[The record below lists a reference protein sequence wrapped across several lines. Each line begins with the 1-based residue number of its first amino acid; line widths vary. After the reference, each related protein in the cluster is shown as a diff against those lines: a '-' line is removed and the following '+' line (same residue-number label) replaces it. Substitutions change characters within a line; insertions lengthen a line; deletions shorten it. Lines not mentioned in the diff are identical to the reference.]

1 MEKHYEIV
9 CEERVFKTPRMEG
22 VRRTLRAEDGDEFT
36 HTIIKS
42 QPSVAIIVRKEGKI
56 AFIKQLRST
65 TGKYY
70 LEIPAG
76 LLNEGEGSI
85 LDAARREVREET
97 GFIAKNV
104 KLLVQGPSLLDPS
117 KSDEDFGVAI
127 ADFCAE
133 KEQVLIA
140 NYQQSFAYLNKM
152 LEERYKELISQL
164 KRELAKY
171 ASILELAFDKDV
183 NIAFEG
189 SVALANYVGVT
200 PERILQ
206 NKRDIDQYFLN

>member
-85 LDAARREVREET
+85 LDAAKREVREET
-97 GFIAKNV
+97 GLIAKDV
-104 KLLVQGPSLLDPS
+104 KLLVHGPSLLDPS

-127 ADFCAE
+127 ASVCGEKKQALDENERIDSRIIWLPENEVFSRL
-133 KEQVLIA
+133 KEQMSTGRPFFDELFLSGHTMYA
-140 NYQQSFAYLNKM
+140 LLAYN
-152 LEERYKELISQL
+152 
-164 KRELAKY
+164 
-171 ASILELAFDKDV
+171 
-183 NIAFEG
+183 
-189 SVALANYVGVT
+189 
-200 PERILQ
+200 
-206 NKRDIDQYFLN
+206 FLRN